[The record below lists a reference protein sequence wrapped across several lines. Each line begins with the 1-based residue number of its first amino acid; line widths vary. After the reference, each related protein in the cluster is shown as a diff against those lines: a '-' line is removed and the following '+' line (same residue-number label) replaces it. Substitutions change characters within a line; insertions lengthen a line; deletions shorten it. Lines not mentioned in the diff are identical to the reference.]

1 MTPQSVNSSTLN
13 VVIQPASTP
22 DDWVAVRELF
32 VRYFESLDAQI
43 CKPDLEREI
52 NTLPGVFGDT
62 GGCALIAWQEDD
74 GGPPV
79 AVGCGGV
86 RPGPEDGIAEMC
98 RLYVDD
104 PQRGRGLG
112 LTLAQAAVTT
122 ATELGYG
129 RMVLHTLAHWAPAMA
144 LYRKLG
150 FGPGA
155 PYGDVH
161 RPDVV
166 FLARDL
172 N

>member
-1 MTPQSVNSSTLN
+1 
-13 VVIQPASTP
+13 
-22 DDWVAVRELF
+22 

-52 NTLPGVFGDT
+52 SALPGVFGGT
-62 GGCALIAWQEDD
+62 GGAALIAWHDDD
-74 GGPPV
+74 GAGSI
-79 AVGCGGV
+79 AVGCSGV

-104 PQRGRGLG
+104 HQRERGLG
-112 LTLAQAAVTT
+112 LALAEAAVTA
-122 ATELGYG
+122 ATELGYR

-155 PYGDVH
+155 PYGDV
-161 RPDVV
+161 RGPDVV
-166 FLARDL
+166 FFARDL